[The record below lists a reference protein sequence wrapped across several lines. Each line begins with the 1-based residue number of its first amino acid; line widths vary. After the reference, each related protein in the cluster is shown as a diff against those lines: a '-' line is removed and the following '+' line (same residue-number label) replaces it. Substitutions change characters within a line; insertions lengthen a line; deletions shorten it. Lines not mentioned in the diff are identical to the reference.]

1 VIVASKGG
9 APKNPGWY
17 GNLTKHPDV
26 EIQVHDK
33 VIPVRART
41 GTAKDKTR
49 VWPIMVKQW
58 PQYDDYQTKT
68 ARDIPVV
75 ILSPR

>member
-1 VIVASKGG
+1 
-9 APKNPGWY
+9 
-17 GNLTKHPDV
+17 
-26 EIQVHDK
+26 

-41 GTAKDKTR
+41 GTAKDKAR
-49 VWPIMVKQW
+49 VWPTMVKQW